1 MAIACCLFRW
11 LAGIAVMGLRLKPG
25 VAFMLAEDGEI
36 VRNYF
41 LEPRFGLVMWCEHGG
56 SDWGSSR

>member
-1 MAIACCLFRW
+1 
-11 LAGIAVMGLRLKPG
+11 MGLRLKPG